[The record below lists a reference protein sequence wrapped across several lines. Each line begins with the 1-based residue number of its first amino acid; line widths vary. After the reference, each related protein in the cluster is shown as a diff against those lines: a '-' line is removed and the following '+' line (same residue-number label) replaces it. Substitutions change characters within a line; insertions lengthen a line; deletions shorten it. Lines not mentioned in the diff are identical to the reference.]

1 LSRDFGTTEWQ
12 VICFI
17 GNGMQFRA
25 APRDI
30 TFVCIHCNSPL
41 VVDAAA
47 AGLTLPCQQ
56 CKKPTPVPDVS
67 SSEAFETAKVLAHPA
82 DLQRRLKENEAQRSE
97 VIGCINQLTI
107 QMHRW
112 KLRLQTLE
120 ERRRDLESQL
130 NSQKA
135 G

>member
-1 LSRDFGTTEWQ
+1 
-12 VICFI
+12 
-17 GNGMQFRA
+17 MQTKGA
-25 APRDI
+25 APDI
-30 TFVCIHCNSPL
+30 TFACIHCNSPL
-41 VVDAAA
+41 VVHAAA

-67 SSEAFETAKVLAHPA
+67 SKDAFETAKVIAHPA
-82 DLQRRLKENEAQRSE
+82 DLQRQLKENEAQRSE

-120 ERRRDLESQL
+120 ERRRELEGQI
-130 NSQKA
+130 NSSRKA
-135 G
+135 S

>member
-1 LSRDFGTTEWQ
+1 
-12 VICFI
+12 
-17 GNGMQFRA
+17 MQTRA
-25 APRDI
+25 APREI
-30 TFVCIHCNSPL
+30 TFACIHCHSPL
-41 VVDAAA
+41 VVDSAA

-67 SSEAFETAKVLAHPA
+67 SHAAFETAKVLAHPA

-97 VIGCINQLTI
+97 IIGSINQLTI

-120 ERRRDLESQL
+120 ERRRELESQL
-130 NSQKA
+130 RSQKA

>member
-1 LSRDFGTTEWQ
+1 
-12 VICFI
+12 
-17 GNGMQFRA
+17 
-25 APRDI
+25 
-30 TFVCIHCNSPL
+30 
-41 VVDAAA
+41 VDAAA

-67 SSEAFETAKVLAHPA
+67 SSDAKVLVHPA

-107 QMHRW
+107 QIHRW

>member
-1 LSRDFGTTEWQ
+1 
-12 VICFI
+12 
-17 GNGMQFRA
+17 MQIRPA
-25 APRDI
+25 ARDI
-30 TFVCIHCNSPL
+30 TFACIHCHSPL
-41 VVDAAA
+41 VVNVAA

-67 SSEAFETAKVLAHPA
+67 SGETAKLLVHPA

-107 QMHRW
+107 QIHRW

-120 ERRRDLESQL
+120 ERRRELESQL

>member
-1 LSRDFGTTEWQ
+1 
-12 VICFI
+12 
-17 GNGMQFRA
+17 MQIRA
-25 APRDI
+25 AARDI
-30 TFVCIHCNSPL
+30 TFACIHCNSPL

-67 SSEAFETAKVLAHPA
+67 SSDAKVLVHPA

-107 QMHRW
+107 QIHRW

-130 NSQKA
+130 RSQKA

>member
-1 LSRDFGTTEWQ
+1 
-12 VICFI
+12 
-17 GNGMQFRA
+17 MQIRA

-30 TFVCIHCNSPL
+30 TFACIHCNSPL
-41 VVDAAA
+41 VVEAAA
-47 AGLTLPCQQ
+47 AGMTLPCQQ
-56 CKKPTPVPDVS
+56 CKKPTPVPDLS
-67 SSEAFETAKVLAHPA
+67 SGETAKVLVHPA
-82 DLQRRLKENEAQRSE
+82 DLQRRLKENEAQRAE

-107 QMHRW
+107 QIHRW

-130 NSQKA
+130 SSQKA

>member
-1 LSRDFGTTEWQ
+1 
-12 VICFI
+12 
-17 GNGMQFRA
+17 MQIRA
-25 APRDI
+25 TPGDI
-30 TFVCIHCNSPL
+30 TFTCIHCNSPL
-41 VVDAAA
+41 VVEAAA
-47 AGLTLPCQQ
+47 AGMTLPCQQ
-56 CKKPTPVPDVS
+56 CKKPTPVPDLS
-67 SSEAFETAKVLAHPA
+67 SGETAKVLVHPA

-107 QMHRW
+107 QIHRW

-130 NSQKA
+130 SSQKA